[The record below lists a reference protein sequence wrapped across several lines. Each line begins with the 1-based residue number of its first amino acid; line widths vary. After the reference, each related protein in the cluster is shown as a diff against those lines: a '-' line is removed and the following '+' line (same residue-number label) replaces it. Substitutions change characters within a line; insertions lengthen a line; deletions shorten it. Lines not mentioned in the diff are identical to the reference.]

1 MLYVDWDRWLADHTG
16 HVTEKHWDGGKMSV
30 QRISTIDWII
40 VHRLLVSR
48 GEKLFRF
55 LDMNVRL

>member
-1 MLYVDWDRWLADHTG
+1 M
-16 HVTEKHWDGGKMSV
+16 HVTEKHWDGGKMTI
-30 QRISTIDWII
+30 QKISTFNNWII
-40 VHRLLVSR
+40 VHELLVSR